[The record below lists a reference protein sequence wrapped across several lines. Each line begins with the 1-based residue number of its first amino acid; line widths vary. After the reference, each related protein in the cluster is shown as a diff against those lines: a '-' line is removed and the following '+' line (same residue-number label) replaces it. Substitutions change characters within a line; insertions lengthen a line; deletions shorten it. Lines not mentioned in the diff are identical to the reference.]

1 MSLARTFSAL
11 LRYLFRSPVVGAVRR
26 NHALEHAT
34 IHLLAQRRPG
44 VNLMGR
50 ATPDG
55 FFIYGAVDAKEIKE
69 AAGEALARLQGGEHW
84 LAIHPRCGTNLVVA
98 GTLSGL
104 GALLALSGRGS
115 RWQKLPRVFLA
126 TTAAVF
132 AAQPVGLVAQERI
145 TTSPYMD
152 SVTIGDVQ
160 GHLSRGVRVHRVSVV
175 RSEAETRPGGA

>member
-1 MSLARTFSAL
+1 MSLSRTFSAL
-11 LRYLFRSPVVGAVRR
+11 LRYIFRSPVVSAVRR

-55 FFIYGAVDAKEIKE
+55 FFIYGAVTAKEIRVASE
-69 AAGEALARLQGGEHW
+69 EALARLEGGEHW

-115 RWQKLPRVFLA
+115 RWQKLPRVLLA

-152 SVTIGDVQ
+152 SAAIGDIRSHWS
-160 GHLSRGVRVHRVSVV
+160 GAVRAHRVSVV
-175 RSEAETRPGGA
+175 PGGAEARRAQA

>member
-1 MSLARTFSAL
+1 MTLLTLVARGLAQVMDNPAL
-11 LRYLFRSPVVGAVRR
+11 SAVRR

-55 FFIYGAVDAKEIKE
+55 FFIYGAVTGKEIKDAAEE
-69 AAGEALARLQGGEHW
+69 ARARLEGGEHW

-115 RWQKLPRVFLA
+115 RWQKLPRVLLA

-152 SVTIGDVQ
+152 SATIGDVQ
-160 GHLSRGVRVHRVSVV
+160 SHFSRGVRVHRVSVV
-175 RSEAETRPGGA
+175 PGNAET